1 MYSKIA
7 FASIASLLLAGCSAK
22 QVSNENPA
30 KPTLVFVHGAHLAAN
45 SWQKVVTPLG
55 QQGYEPLAVDLPGRN
70 DSVDP
75 KAVTLTSSAKAL
87 CESLNAVE
95 GKVVLVAHSQGG
107 AVVNHSLSI
116 CPNSNVQSIAY
127 VAAVAPVSGA
137 KPFSLLS
144 KQDDE
149 NYFKAV
155 DYDKK
160 SGWLKIKD
168 AGLFASMFTNAK
180 SSEIKREVVSLAV
193 REPAAIA
200 DGKAEF
206 AADKFARIKKLYVYT
221 LEDKVISLASQRKI
235 AASVAPD
242 SEVVMNTGH
251 VPMLTQP
258 QQLSEILDS
267 FISSN

>member
-7 FASIASLLLAGCSAK
+7 LASIASLLLAGCSAN
-22 QVSNENPA
+22 QVSHENSA
-30 KPTLVFVHGAHLAAN
+30 KSTLVFVHGAHLAAN
-45 SWQKVVTPLG
+45 SWQKVIAPLK
-55 QQGYEPLAVDLPGRN
+55 QKGYEALAVDLPGRN
-70 DSVDP
+70 DAVDP

-87 CESLNAVE
+87 CDTLNAVE
-95 GKVVLVAHSQGG
+95 GKTVLVAHSQGG

-116 CPNSNVQSIAY
+116 CPNINLQSIVY
-127 VAAVAPVSGA
+127 VAAVAPVNGA

-168 AGLFASMFTNAK
+168 AEIFASMFTNAK
-180 SSEIKREVVSLAV
+180 SAEIKSEVVSLAV
-193 REPAAIA
+193 QEPAAIA

-206 AADKFARIKKLYVYT
+206 AADKFAQIKKLYIYT
-221 LEDKVISLASQRKI
+221 LEDKIISLASQRKI
-235 AASVAPD
+235 AASITPD
-242 SEVVMNTGH
+242 SEVVMSTGH

-258 QQLSEILDS
+258 QQMSEILDR